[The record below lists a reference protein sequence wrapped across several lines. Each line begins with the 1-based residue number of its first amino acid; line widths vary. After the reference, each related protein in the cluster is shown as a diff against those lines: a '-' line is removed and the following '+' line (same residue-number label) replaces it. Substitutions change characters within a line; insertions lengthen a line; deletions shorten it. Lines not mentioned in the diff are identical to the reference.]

1 MLKIVILIRNLIT
14 RLAKINNFKYKKG
27 DDKMSNE
34 RIFLSPPHMSG
45 NEMKYIQ
52 EAFDTNWIAPLGTNV
67 DKFEEELCEYIGMEH
82 GLALSSGTAGIHLA
96 LKYFDVGPGDY
107 VFCSDLTF
115 AGSCNPILYQYAN
128 PVFIDSEPETWNMS
142 PIALE
147 KAFEWAKKENK
158 MPKAV
163 IIVDL
168 YGQSADYD
176 SLLPICEHYGVPVI
190 EDAAEA
196 LGATYKGKKCGSF
209 GHIGIFSF
217 NGNKIITTSGGGM
230 VVSNDEEAIKKMR
243 FWATQSREPAKHYEH
258 KEVGY
263 NYRMSNICAG
273 IGRGQLQMLD
283 SFIEKRRLNN
293 ELYNTLLN
301 KVPIISM
308 PISSNGELNYWLSVF
323 TVTKDNL
330 DIREEILYQL
340 ETENIEARPVW
351 KPMHMQPL
359 FKKNYYFSHSNDI
372 SESLFQSGICLPSGT
387 GMSNRD
393 VERVVN
399 TINETFKAVIR

>member
-1 MLKIVILIRNLIT
+1 MQ
-14 RLAKINNFKYKKG
+14 
-27 DDKMSNE
+27 E

-52 EAFDTNWIAPLGTNV
+52 EAFDSNWIAPLGTNV
-67 DKFEEELCEYIGMEH
+67 DKFEEELCEYIGIDH

-96 LKYFDVGPGDY
+96 LKYFNVGPGDY

-115 AGSCNPILYQYAN
+115 AGSCNPILYQYAQ
-128 PVFIDSEPETWNMS
+128 PVYIDSEPETWNMS

-176 SLLPICEHYGVPVI
+176 LLLPICEHYGVPVI

-196 LGATYKGKKCGSF
+196 LGATYKGKKCGTF
-209 GHIGIFSF
+209 GHVGIFSF

-263 NYRMSNICAG
+263 NYRISNISAG
-273 IGRGQLQMLD
+273 IGRGQLQALD
-283 SFIEKRRLNN
+283 GFIDTRKYIFAQYEDKFK
-293 ELYNTLLN
+293 ELPLRF
-301 KVPIISM
+301 M
-308 PISSNGELNYWLSVF
+308 PISELGSPNYWLSVL
-323 TVTKDNL
+323 TLNEDVVLTPESIIN
-330 DIREEILYQL
+330 EL
-340 ETENIEARPVW
+340 ELKNIESRPLW
-351 KPMHMQPL
+351 KPMHLQPI
-359 FKKNYYFSHSNDI
+359 FIDAPMFYHYETECVGNY
-372 SESLFQSGICLPSGT
+372 LFQYGICLPSGSSMT
-387 GMSNRD
+387 HDQQSL
-393 VERVVN
+393 VLN
-399 TINETFKAVIR
+399 TINEIFISVKK

>member
-1 MLKIVILIRNLIT
+1 
-14 RLAKINNFKYKKG
+14 
-27 DDKMSNE
+27 
-34 RIFLSPPHMSG
+34 
-45 NEMKYIQ
+45 MKYIQ

-67 DKFEEELCEYIGMEH
+67 DKFEEELCEYVGVEH

-96 LKYFDVGPGDY
+96 LKYFGVGPGDY

-147 KAFEWAKKENK
+147 KAFKWAKEENK

-176 SLLPICEHYGVPVI
+176 MLLPICEHYGVPVI

-209 GHIGIFSF
+209 GHISIFSF

-263 NYRMSNICAG
+263 NYRISNISAG
-273 IGRGQLQMLD
+273 IGRAQLQALD
-283 SFIEKRRLNN
+283 GFIDNRKNIYDQYKEKLNN
-293 ELYNTLLN
+293 F
-301 KVPIISM
+301 PIEFM
-308 PISSNGELNYWLSVF
+308 PISENGSPNYWLTVIILDEENSV
-323 TVTKDNL
+323 L
-330 DIREEILYQL
+330 ASDIITEL
-340 ETENIEARPVW
+340 ELENIESRPLW
-351 KPMHMQPL
+351 KPMHLQPVFSDAQMFYHMETECIGTQL
-359 FKKNYYFSHSNDI
+359 F
-372 SESLFQSGICLPSGT
+372 ERGICLPSG
-387 GMSNRD
+387 SSL
-393 VERVVN
+393 
-399 TINETFKAVIR
+399 TINQQKLIIKTISKTMEKEDQ

>member
-1 MLKIVILIRNLIT
+1 MR
-14 RLAKINNFKYKKG
+14 
-27 DDKMSNE
+27 
-34 RIFLSPPHMSG
+34 
-45 NEMKYIQ
+45 YIQ

-67 DKFEEELCEYIGMEH
+67 DKFEEELCEYVGVDH

-96 LKYFDVGPGDY
+96 LKYFGVGPGDY

-147 KAFEWAKKENK
+147 KAFEWAKKENI

-243 FWATQSREPAKHYEH
+243 FWATQSKETSRHYEH

-273 IGRGQLQMLD
+273 IGRGQLEALD
-283 SFIEKRRLNN
+283 SFIQKRRTINN
-293 ELYNTLLN
+293 LYRESLSDL
-301 KVPIISM
+301 PLSFM
-308 PISSNGELNYWLSVF
+308 PISNNGKPNHWLSVLNLSSSEV
-323 TVTKDNL
+323 VTPE
-330 DIREEILYQL
+330 DIIVLL
-340 ETENIEARPVW
+340 EKANIESRPVW
-351 KPMHMQPL
+351 KPMHLQPL
-359 FKKNYYFSHSNDI
+359 LKDYPFFSHANNI
-372 SESLFQSGICLPSGT
+372 SEGLFRTGICLPSGSAMT
-387 GMSNRD
+387 QEQCEQVISIIKENL
-393 VERVVN
+393 
-399 TINETFKAVIR
+399 INIY

>member
-1 MLKIVILIRNLIT
+1 
-14 RLAKINNFKYKKG
+14 
-27 DDKMSNE
+27 
-34 RIFLSPPHMSG
+34 
-45 NEMKYIQ
+45 MKYIQ

-67 DKFEEELCEYIGMEH
+67 DKFEEELCEYVGVDH

-96 LKYFDVGPGDY
+96 LKYFGVGPGDY
-107 VFCSDLTF
+107 VFCSALTF

-176 SLLPICEHYGVPVI
+176 LLLPICEKYDVPVI

-230 VVSNDEEAIKKMR
+230 VVSNDEEAIKKIR
-243 FWATQSREPAKHYEH
+243 FWSTQSKEASRYYEH

-273 IGRGQLQMLD
+273 IGRGQLEALD
-283 SFIEKRRLNN
+283 SFIRNRKSINLE
-293 ELYNTLLN
+293 YNQLMKSL
-301 KVPIISM
+301 PIAFM
-308 PISSNGELNYWLSVF
+308 PIDDAGEPNYWLSVF
-323 TVTKDNL
+323 TIFSKHPS
-330 DIREEILYQL
+330 IREVILD
-340 ETENIEARPVW
+340 EFEKNNIEVRSVW
-351 KPMHMQPL
+351 KPMHLQPL
-359 FKKNYYFSHSNDI
+359 FQNYHYFRHAEDVSQ
-372 SESLFQSGICLPSGT
+372 SLFETGICLPSGT
-387 GMSNRD
+387 GMSQDDIR
-393 VERVVN
+393 RVANILSEVFDSVL
-399 TINETFKAVIR
+399 IK

>member
-1 MLKIVILIRNLIT
+1 MQ
-14 RLAKINNFKYKKG
+14 
-27 DDKMSNE
+27 E

-67 DKFEEELCEYIGMEH
+67 DKFEEELCAYVGIDH

-96 LKYFDVGPGDY
+96 LKYFGVGPGDY

-115 AGSCNPILYQYAN
+115 SGSCNPILYQYAH

-142 PIALE
+142 PTALE
-147 KAFEWAKKENK
+147 RAFEWARKENK

-176 SLLPICEHYGVPVI
+176 QLLPICEQYGVPVI

-196 LGATYKGKKCGSF
+196 LGATYKGKKCGTF
-209 GHIGIFSF
+209 GHVGIFSF

-243 FWATQSREPAKHYEH
+243 FWSTQSREAAIHYEH

-263 NYRMSNICAG
+263 NYRISNISAG
-273 IGRGQLQMLD
+273 IGRGQLQALGG
-283 SFIEKRRLNN
+283 FIDNRKYIFDQYKEKLKGLPLR
-293 ELYNTLLN
+293 
-301 KVPIISM
+301 IM
-308 PISSNGELNYWLSVF
+308 PISVHGQPNYWL
-323 TVTKDNL
+323 TVITL
-330 DIREEILYQL
+330 EEGIKLTPGAIISQL
-340 ETENIEARPVW
+340 GQENIESRPLW
-351 KPMHMQPL
+351 KPMHLQPVFSETPIFYHKETEYIGMYL
-359 FKKNYYFSHSNDI
+359 FKY
-372 SESLFQSGICLPSGT
+372 GICLPSGSSMT
-387 GMSNRD
+387 QAQQD
-393 VERVVN
+393 LVIN
-399 TINETFKAVIR
+399 TISGKFAKVE

>member
-1 MLKIVILIRNLIT
+1 
-14 RLAKINNFKYKKG
+14 
-27 DDKMSNE
+27 
-34 RIFLSPPHMSG
+34 
-45 NEMKYIQ
+45 MKYIQ

-67 DKFEEELCEYIGMEH
+67 DKFEEELCGYVGVEH

-96 LKYFDVGPGDY
+96 LKYFGVGPGDY

-176 SLLPICEHYGVPVI
+176 ALLPICEHYGVPVI

-196 LGATYKGKKCGSF
+196 LGATYKGRKCGSF

-230 VVSNDEEAIKKMR
+230 VVSNDEDAIKKMR
-243 FWATQSREPAKHYEH
+243 FWATQSREQARHYEH

-263 NYRMSNICAG
+263 NYRMSNVCAG

-283 SFIEKRRLNN
+283 SFIEKRKLING
-293 ELYNTLLN
+293 LYNTLLN
-301 KVPIISM
+301 QLPINPM
-308 PISSNGELNYWLSVF
+308 PISSDGEMNYWLSVF
-323 TVTKDNL
+323 TVDS
-330 DIREEILYQL
+330 DISGIREEILIQL
-340 ETENIEARPVW
+340 DSGNIEARPVW
-351 KPMHMQPL
+351 KPMHIQPL
-359 FKKNYYFSHSNDI
+359 FKKNLYFSHSEDL
-372 SESLFQSGICLPSGT
+372 SESLFHKGICLPSGT
-387 GMSNRD
+387 GMSNLD
-393 VERVVN
+393 VERVVY
-399 TINETFKAVIR
+399 TINETFKMVIR